1 MPKRSAEDSHENGS
15 DVKRER
21 KDTMNMYNKIATFE
35 NAKAVDENPPL
46 DILLNA
52 VKDGIKKPKKGG
64 SVVYW
69 MRMEDMRSTECFY
82 CCATPSR

>member
-1 MPKRSAEDSHENGS
+1 MLKRPAKDSLEDGV

-21 KDTMNMYNKIATFE
+21 EHKDTMNMYNKIATYE

-52 VKDGIKKPKKGG
+52 VEHGIKKPEKGE

-69 MRMEDMRSTECFY
+69 MRMEDLRSM
-82 CCATPSR
+82 

>member
-1 MPKRSAEDSHENGS
+1 
-15 DVKRER
+15 
-21 KDTMNMYNKIATFE
+21 MYNKIATVE

-52 VKDGIKKPKKGG
+52 MKNGLKNPGKGS

-69 MRMEDMRSTECFY
+69 MRMEDMRSM
-82 CCATPSR
+82 